1 MIDIKLLRNNPKEIK
16 SKLALKGID
25 PKLVD
30 KFLDI
35 DDRWRKIIYEL
46 DELKAKQNALS
57 EELAKIPKK
66 ESLLKK
72 AKELKE
78 KIEARQSQFKEIEKS
93 REKLLFSFPNLPLD
107 DVPQNKEGVVLKE
120 VGDRSKFSAKGGSPP
135 KADAP
140 LEHASGG
147 NFSPKSYLEL
157 AERYDL
163 IDLERAAK
171 VAGSRFGYLKNEAA
185 LLEIALIN
193 FAFDFLVKKKVFI
206 PVFPPVMLK
215 PEIMRGMGYLD
226 QAPEEIYFLPED
238 KLFLAGTAEHP
249 LIAMHAGET
258 FQEDELPKRYVAFS
272 TCFRREAGSYGKDV
286 KGIMRVHQFDK
297 IEMVSFCTPETSEK
311 EHEFLLGLEEDLV
324 SALKLPYRVTKLSAQ
339 ELAFPSAKTYDIECW
354 LPSEE
359 KYRETHSCSNC
370 TDFQA
375 RRLNIRYK
383 ATAGNKKETETKF
396 VHTLNGTALAIG
408 RTLIAILENYQT
420 KEGTIFIPEVLKPYL
435 NLQKIG

>member
-35 DDRWRKIIYEL
+35 DDQWRKIIYEL

-93 REKLLFSFPNLPLD
+93 REKLLFSFPNLPLE

-120 VGDRSKFSAKGGSPP
+120 VGDRSKFNFPP
-135 KADAP
+135 Q
-140 LEHASGG
+140 
-147 NFSPKSYLEL
+147 NYLSL
-157 AERYDL
+157 AQKHDL

-258 FQEDELPKRYVAFS
+258 FNEEELPKRYVAFS

-311 EHEFLLGLEEDLV
+311 EHEFLLALEEDLV
-324 SALKLPYRVTKLSAQ
+324 SALELPYRIIKLSAQ
-339 ELAFPSAKTYDIECW
+339 ELAFPSAKTYDLECW

-375 RRLNIRYK
+375 RRLNIKFRPK
-383 ATAGNKKETETKF
+383 PTTPPQRGEARPILLGGNNQQLTTNF

-420 KEGTIFIPEVLKPYL
+420 KEGTIIVPEVLKPYL